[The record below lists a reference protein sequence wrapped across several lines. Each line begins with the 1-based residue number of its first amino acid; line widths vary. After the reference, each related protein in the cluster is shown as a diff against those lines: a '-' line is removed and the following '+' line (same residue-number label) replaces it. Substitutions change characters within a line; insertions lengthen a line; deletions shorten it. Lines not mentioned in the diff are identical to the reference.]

1 MYQASTPTDIFTVND
16 ISLIKDV
23 TVTYLQNRK
32 IVIEKTLKDLKV
44 SGNSILHE
52 LTQEET
58 LSFSHLAKVRIE
70 LLFLTNENK
79 VIPKVF
85 DNIPVEEIINKKVYN
100 V

>member
-1 MYQASTPTDIFTVND
+1 MYQATTPTDIFTVSD

-23 TVTYLQNRK
+23 TITYLQNRK
-32 IVIEKTLKDLKV
+32 VVIEKTLKDLKV

-52 LTQEET
+52 MTQEET
-58 LSFSHLAKVRIE
+58 IKFSSLAKVRIE
-70 LLFLTNENK
+70 LLFLTNDNK

-85 DNIPVEEIINKKVYN
+85 DNIPVEEIINKKVYK

>member
-1 MYQASTPTDIFTVND
+1 MYQASTPTDIFTVSD

-52 LTQEET
+52 MTQEET
-58 LSFSHLAKVRIE
+58 IAFSSLAKVRIE
-70 LLFLTNENK
+70 LLFLTNDGK

-85 DNIPVEEIINKKVYN
+85 DNIPVEEIINKKVYD